1 MTKKRERGKVLP
13 FHSKKNAAK
22 AVKGS
27 VDGTQGESSA
37 GTSADVPTDAPEVP
51 ADTLGK
57 ASDSSVERKQKTKSE
72 TDKVEIEVTIDL
84 DPWSDEAWQASL
96 TGVESDL
103 VTELFGS
110 DKPTS
115 PNNEVTIEEMQW
127 LLKSPSDDA
136 EKGSS
141 SGSAA
146 GSNFIL
152 GLPPKQLADA
162 QKHGTLT
169 HLLEYRYQKSMQFP
183 VLDKVLNKFAAVASK
198 RLCKMTNQSCQVKAV
213 RSARAPFD
221 VWLRMDHP
229 VATTFSMFPLDG
241 VSVFGMEREVAV
253 GLANA
258 IFSAGEQEPVP
269 QLLRRLAE
277 LKKSKKNIPVFP
289 IASNVVRHVL
299 HLLLLD
305 LEWALAPFYE
315 VESKHSKADEPALYS
330 KHFWLDEPCIVCEL
344 SVSID
349 MNTAEGRDPAS
360 NSGSMMIVFP
370 EKMLEEILPIL
381 TGEQSILV
389 PEFTEIDTSAVERLL
404 RLDNEAL
411 RAELVSQHPLS
422 AAVILSQL
430 SEDRRL
436 TLVEKMSKDKQEAID
451 RRVGHRA
458 GIETVL
464 SESQQFVAS
473 VLALGESH
481 AAQVL
486 SSFSPEAAAG
496 FLREAGK
503 LPSLYPEQVNALLKS
518 RNSSIVSVGAL
529 VVDSALVRRL
539 MIRSIAAKD
548 MAQVVALCRN
558 SRVHMPFALI
568 LSVPVED
575 VALILRSEPV
585 SIQGAVI
592 LLLLETDRE
601 YAARLF
607 SVFSQDE
614 QQHIVQ
620 QLLNGKRIES
630 EIVTLLENY
639 LIAQLSNRTEKE
651 ALSMPDQE
659 RWAVSGT
666 VEWLLSNFSSE

>member
-1 MTKKRERGKVLP
+1 MTKKRMRGKILP
-13 FHSKKNAAK
+13 FHTKQNGSK
-22 AVKGS
+22 AVDDSARTNKPS
-27 VDGTQGESSA
+27 VGGPENAPGETGDPSVENEIKPESS
-37 GTSADVPTDAPEVP
+37 D
-51 ADTLGK
+51 
-57 ASDSSVERKQKTKSE
+57 
-72 TDKVEIEVTIDL
+72 DKVEIEVTLDP

-110 DKPTS
+110 DKSTL

-127 LLKSPSDDA
+127 LLKSPSDDV
-136 EKGSS
+136 EEGDVSR
-141 SGSAA
+141 
-146 GSNFIL
+146 SNFIL
-152 GLPPKQLADA
+152 ELPPKHLADA

-169 HLLEYRYQKSMQFP
+169 HLLEYRYRKSMQFP

-198 RLCKMTNQSCQVKAV
+198 RLCKMTGQSCQVRAV

-229 VATTFSMFPLDG
+229 VATTFSMSPLEG

-258 IFSAGEQEPVP
+258 IFSAGEQEPVS
-269 QLLRRLAE
+269 QLLRRLAV
-277 LKKSKKNIPVFP
+277 LKKNKKNTPIFP
-289 IASNVVRHVL
+289 IASSVVRHVL

-305 LEWALAPFYE
+305 MEWALAPFYE
-315 VESKHSKADEPALYS
+315 VESMHGKADEPALYS

-344 SVSID
+344 FVSID
-349 MNTAEGRDPAS
+349 MNTDDGRAPAS
-360 NSGSMMIVFP
+360 NSGTIMVVFP
-370 EKMLEEILPIL
+370 EKMLEEIFPIL
-381 TGEQSILV
+381 TGEQAILV
-389 PEFTEIDTSAVERLL
+389 PELTEIDTSALERLL
-404 RLDNEAL
+404 RLDNDAL
-411 RAELVSQHPLS
+411 RAELERQHPLS

-436 TLVEKMSKDKQEAID
+436 TLVEKMSRDKQKAID
-451 RRVGHRA
+451 RRVGHRV
-458 GIETVL
+458 GIEKVL

-473 VLALGESH
+473 VLALGENH

-518 RNSSIVSVGAL
+518 RNSSVGSVGAL

-539 MIRSIAAKD
+539 MIRAIAAKD

-558 SRVHMPFALI
+558 SRVHLPFALI
-568 LSVPVED
+568 LSVPVVD
-575 VALILRSEPV
+575 IAVVLRSEPV

-592 LLLLETDRE
+592 LLTLETDRDF
-601 YAARLF
+601 AARLF
-607 SVFSQDE
+607 TVFTPDE
-614 QQHIVQ
+614 RQQIVQ
-620 QLLNGKRIES
+620 QLLHGKRIES
-630 EIVTLLENY
+630 EFITLLENY
-639 LIAQLSNRTEKE
+639 LITQLSNRTEKE
-651 ALSMPDQE
+651 TLSMPDQE

-666 VEWLLSNFSSE
+666 VEWLLKNFS